1 MLKEVK
7 KSLESHIILDCDT
20 DIILSVLDQAD
31 DVGLIDDYHSFI
43 LTSLVRMTL
52 LITREVFNY
61 IVLLTCL
68 VNISVEM

>member
-61 IVLLTCL
+61 IILLTCL